1 MHSAKIHAR
10 LRSHSWRKR
19 ERERVI
25 EGERERGR
33 ATVIAA
39 IEQLSYRMIDDSIV
53 RPFPCPLPRFR
64 ASGIQKAGR
73 HFENGRNYGKFGP
86 GRSIDP
92 RDFIP
97 CNISLSLSL
106 FPVNL
111 NEPLSLSLSLS
122 LSSWRQF
129 WRRRIFRKKKERK
142 GKHLDGV
149 EKVGRTEK
157 DVRRRGGGKS
167 RIWKVESGSRLHSG
181 LTSRKREFCR
191 IDKVMK

>member
-1 MHSAKIHAR
+1 MTPLCA
-10 LRSHSWRKR
+10 LSHVPCHDS
-19 ERERVI
+19 V
-25 EGERERGR
+25 R
-33 ATVIAA
+33 AAYKKPAA
-39 IEQLSYRMIDDSIV
+39 ISKMAGIMEN
-53 RPFPCPLPRFR
+53 
-64 ASGIQKAGR
+64 SGL
-73 HFENGRNYGKFGP
+73 ED
-86 GRSIDP
+86 RSTP
-92 RDFIP
+92 V
-97 CNISLSLSL
+97 ISSLAIFLSLSL

-111 NEPLSLSLSLS
+111 NEPLSLSLSLC

>member
-1 MHSAKIHAR
+1 MANSREFEKSTHTHTHILAITKLPFPWLLRPLRWKQKSNAGIRVHSAKIHAR

-19 ERERVI
+19 ERERERDRGR
-25 EGERERGR
+25 EGGGR

-106 FPVNL
+106 SRVSERTSFA
-111 NEPLSLSLSLS
+111 LSLSLSLFLATVLAEENIS
-122 LSSWRQF
+122 
-129 WRRRIFRKKKERK
+129 
-142 GKHLDGV
+142 
-149 EKVGRTEK
+149 
-157 DVRRRGGGKS
+157 
-167 RIWKVESGSRLHSG
+167 
-181 LTSRKREFCR
+181 
-191 IDKVMK
+191 